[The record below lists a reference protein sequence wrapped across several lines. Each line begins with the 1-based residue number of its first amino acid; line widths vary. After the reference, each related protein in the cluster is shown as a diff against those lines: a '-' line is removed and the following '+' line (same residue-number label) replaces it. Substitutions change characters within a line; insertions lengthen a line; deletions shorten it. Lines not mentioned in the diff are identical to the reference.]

1 MAGCLITFEGVEGA
15 GKSTQLHLLGE
26 WLRAQG
32 LEVVESREPDGT
44 RLGEAVLSI
53 FHMDGVT
60 ISPLTEL
67 FLFEAARHQH
77 VIELIRPAL
86 ARGQIVLSDRFADST
101 LAYQA
106 YGRGLGLE
114 EVETLNQWA
123 TQGLTPDLTILLDLE
138 IPAAFERIRGRA
150 LDRFERAGLDFHER
164 VRKGYL
170 ELASREPD
178 RVFLLPADRPVEAVQ
193 AEIRGRAK
201 AFLGERG
208 SVSEL

>member
-15 GKSTQLHLLGE
+15 GKTTQLGLLGE

-44 RLGEAVLSI
+44 RLGKAILSI
-53 FHMDGVT
+53 FHMEGVT

-77 VIELIRPAL
+77 VVEVIGPAL
-86 ARGQIVLSDRFADST
+86 ARAGVVLSDRFADST

-106 YGRGLGLE
+106 YGRGLGPE
-114 EVETLNQWA
+114 EIETLNHWA
-123 TQGLTPDLTILLDLE
+123 TEGLKPDLTILLDLE

-150 LDRFERAGLDFHER
+150 LDRFERAGLEFHER

-170 ELASREPD
+170 ELAAREPD
-178 RVFLLPADRPVEAVQ
+178 RILLLAADRPVEAVQ
-193 AEIRGRAK
+193 AEIRGRVAG
-201 AFLGERG
+201 LLRDRG
-208 SVSEL
+208 LRP